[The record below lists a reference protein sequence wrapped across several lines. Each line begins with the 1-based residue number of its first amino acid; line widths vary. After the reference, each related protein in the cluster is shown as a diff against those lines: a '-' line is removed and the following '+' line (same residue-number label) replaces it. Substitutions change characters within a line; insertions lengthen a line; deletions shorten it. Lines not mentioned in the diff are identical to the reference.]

1 MTAAGL
7 GTRWEAAEAGIVL
20 LGTPTL
26 QEDGAGRI
34 SLGVT
39 PQGERLGCPHCRA
52 PALPPGRGRARLPFI
67 RGKNLPKRSI
77 RD

>member
-1 MTAAGL
+1 MALSRATSEEGVMTAAGL

-52 PALPPGRGRARLPFI
+52 PALPPGRGRTRP
-67 RGKNLPKRSI
+67 RCR
-77 RD
+77 